1 MKLKD
6 FQELR
11 ISVFLCPRA
20 TYITNF
26 TRSYFL
32 IAGGEKEW
40 MRLAETLDAE
50 EQTKEQDTN
59 KTDGVGEGGSQDV

>member
-26 TRSYFL
+26 TRMPQKAQKHFSLWVKVPAF
-32 IAGGEKEW
+32 
-40 MRLAETLDAE
+40 
-50 EQTKEQDTN
+50 
-59 KTDGVGEGGSQDV
+59 

>member
-26 TRSYFL
+26 TRMPLLLAACHPITHGAWQYTPNIIEVTF
-32 IAGGEKEW
+32 IFFV
-40 MRLAETLDAE
+40 RLDYIP
-50 EQTKEQDTN
+50 
-59 KTDGVGEGGSQDV
+59 